1 MSLWASGIGVA
12 RGIAIGRAM
21 KIVSGDLDI
30 PEYALEPFEIEAE
43 IRRYRSALRR
53 ARTQLKDV
61 QERIPKG
68 TPGEISAFIESH
80 MLMLEDRAF
89 SEAVE
94 ELITER
100 GVNAEAALKSQRDT
114 LIRVFEAMEDPYLRS
129 RRDDV
134 EHVVSQ
140 IQRILLKNDKPLGAR
155 EASHEGTSIVVADD
169 VTPADIILLHRQG
182 VAGFVTESGG
192 PLSHTA
198 ILARSLG
205 IPAIVGLHGARR
217 LLEDGEVLIVD
228 GHAGHLV
235 AAPARITLDF
245 YARRRQRDARY
256 RRMLLRLKD
265 EPARSRDG
273 QTIRLMANIE
283 LPSDVAQ
290 AQEVGAE
297 GIGLYRTEFLFMNR
311 EEPPG
316 EEEQYLA
323 YREVIAAVQGP
334 VTIRTLDLGA
344 DKQSEAVRISQATNP
359 ALGLRAVRLCL
370 KDRSL
375 FRTQL
380 RALLRAAS
388 AGQARIMIPMIS
400 NIFELRQ
407 CTQLIRDIKAELAQE
422 QREFSDTAQIGAM
435 IEVPGAALAAPWL
448 AQECEFFSIGTN
460 DLIQYTLA
468 IDRVDDEVN
477 YLYDP
482 LHPAVLQLIR
492 RTIEAGQ
499 VAGIPVSMCGEM
511 AGDTLHTRLLLG
523 LGLTEFSMHPASVLE
538 VKRIVRDADV
548 AELRR
553 RTDELLACTDPGEA
567 RQRIDAI
574 AAL

>member
-1 MSLWASGIGVA
+1 MSLWLSGIGVA

-21 KIVSGDLDI
+21 KIVSGDLEI
-30 PEYALEPFEIEAE
+30 PEYALEPFEVEAE

-53 ARTQLKDV
+53 ARHQLKDV

-80 MLMLEDRAF
+80 LLMLEDRAF

-94 ELITER
+94 ELISER

-155 EASHEGTSIVVADD
+155 EAAHESTSIVVADD
-169 VTPADIILLHRQG
+169 ITPADIILLHRQG

-228 GHAGHLV
+228 GHAGHVV

-265 EPARSRDG
+265 EPATSRDG
-273 QTIRLMANIE
+273 QTIRLLANIE
-283 LPSDVAQ
+283 LPSDVGHAL
-290 AQEVGAE
+290 EVGAE

-311 EEPPG
+311 DEPPG

-323 YREVIAAVQGP
+323 YREVIAAVHGP

-344 DKQSEAVRISQATNP
+344 DKQSEAIRVSQATNP

-370 KDRSL
+370 RDRNL

-380 RALLRAAS
+380 RALLRAAT

-407 CTQLIRDIKAELAQE
+407 CMQLIADVRRELAAE
-422 QREFSDTAQIGAM
+422 HREFSEDSQVGAM

-448 AQECEFFSIGTN
+448 ARECEFFSIGTN

-492 RTIEAGQ
+492 RTIEAGRD
-499 VAGIPVSMCGEM
+499 AGIPVSMCGEM
-511 AGDTLHTRLLLG
+511 AGDTLHTKLLLG

-538 VKRIVRDADV
+538 VKRIIRDSNL
-548 AELRR
+548 AELRE
-553 RTDELLACTDPGEA
+553 RTDTLLASTDPDAA
-567 RQRIDAI
+567 RRIIDEI
-574 AAL
+574 SEM